1 MLAARHP
8 SPRSRDVLKVAYKT
22 NARHALMTGAQAA
35 SVYYGPA
42 ARNPL
47 KAPHKAI
54 TAKVDMKVAKNLASE
69 KFVFQKATKMDSPQR
84 REFQSKM
91 SVQSSPFE
99 QAENKAS
106 A

>member
-1 MLAARHP
+1 MLKDLPSMGVARNP

-22 NARHALMTGAQAA
+22 KLKHTLMTGPQAA

-47 KAPHKAI
+47 KPPHKAV
-54 TAKVDMKVAKNLASE
+54 TAKLDMKVAKNLASE

-84 REFQSKM
+84 RDFQSKM
-91 SVQSSPFE
+91 SI
-99 QAENKAS
+99 
-106 A
+106 